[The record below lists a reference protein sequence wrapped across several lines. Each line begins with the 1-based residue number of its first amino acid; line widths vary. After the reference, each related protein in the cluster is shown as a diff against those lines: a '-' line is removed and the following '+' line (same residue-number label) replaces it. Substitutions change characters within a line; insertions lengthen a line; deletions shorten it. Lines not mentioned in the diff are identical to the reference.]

1 MKMIFKA
8 GRFMAAALVLL
19 TVSGCI
25 NAEYVGQSF
34 PVLPE
39 TDPVAFFT
47 RNSPLPDRGYHPI
60 GRVLLTAPPRVNSSD
75 IIDKL
80 GEIAREHGANAVEIV
95 EYKAVRIGMSAP
107 ESDAAFAP
115 NVISYD
121 RDTAGGYIW
130 ENSFGEPADLA
141 EARSF
146 LEIRVKARLLVT
158 NERYRA
164 LEIRAKQQKS
174 TSPAADRTPAESA
187 ESAADA
193 AAKRRSIDPSAIKQ
207 PAAEESKPTKLDLT
221 DDRNGPVVL

>member
-1 MKMIFKA
+1 
-8 GRFMAAALVLL
+8 MAAALVLL

-25 NAEYVGQSF
+25 NVEYVGQSF

-47 RNSPLPDRGYHPI
+47 RKSPLPESGYHPI
-60 GRVLLTAPPRVNSSD
+60 GRVLLTAPPRVNQSD

-107 ESDAAFAP
+107 ESDVAWAP
-115 NVISYD
+115 NAISND
-121 RDTAGGYIW
+121 QDNAGGYIW

-141 EARSF
+141 KARSF
-146 LEIRVKARLLVT
+146 LEIRIKARLLVT
-158 NERYRA
+158 NERYQA

-174 TSPAADRTPAESA
+174 SAAADVRTPAESA
-187 ESAADA
+187 EKAADA
-193 AAKRRSIDPSAIKQ
+193 AAKRRTIDQSAIKK
-207 PAAEESKPTKLDLT
+207 PAAEENKPTKLDLT
-221 DDRNGPVVL
+221 DDRNQPVVL